1 MSVTLEIPEELL
13 AEAFHVP
20 AADVPR
26 HLRIELACALYAQD
40 RLSLA
45 KAAEL
50 AGLDRFQMGQELGR
64 RNIPRHYTPDD
75 LKADLRYGRGVSRIW
90 RISR

>member
-1 MSVTLEIPEELL
+1 MSVTLEVPEHLL

-40 RLSLA
+40 RLGLG

-50 AGLDRFQMGQELGR
+50 AALDRFQMGEELAR

-75 LKADLRYGRGVSRIW
+75 LKSDLQYACGE
-90 RISR
+90 